1 MVDDLRPDGGSH
13 RFFGLYPA
21 LVSDL
26 VDPASLGRIAV
37 ELPWLGSDGSAVRA
51 WATLLSPY
59 ADQDQGFQALPEVGS
74 QVVVA
79 FEAGDPRR
87 PYIVG
92 ACWNGVETLPEA
104 PSAAND
110 KRLIKTRSGSM
121 LVFDDAAAGAKVTL
135 STPSGHTLELDDQ
148 GSSITV
154 THSNGTVITLSA
166 AGKVEITANATVDIT
181 AAAMN
186 VHAAS
191 ATFDGVVNCTTLI
204 ARSGVVSPSYTP
216 GAGNVW

>member
-1 MVDDLRPDGGSH
+1 MVDEVHTDGGGQ

-21 LVSDL
+21 LVSEL
-26 VDPASLGRIAV
+26 VDPARLGRIAV

-51 WATLLSPY
+51 WSTLLSPY

-87 PYIVG
+87 PYILG

-135 STPSGHTLELDDQ
+135 STPGGHTLELDDQ
-148 GSSITV
+148 GSSITI

-166 AGKVEITANATVDIT
+166 AGKVEISANATVDIT

-204 ARSGVVSPSYTP
+204 AKSGVVSPSYTP